1 MASFYATAIK
11 MKNDCFFSDN
21 LLEIDKIFLA
31 SNGWY
36 PKETIYD
43 YLIQNPSDIKV
54 KNEFGPVLIACKSI
68 NGEKYVKSSPN
79 ETKSD
84 NLLSLERYWTKIYK
98 K

>member
-11 MKNDCFFSDN
+11 MKNDCFYSNN

-84 NLLSLERYWTKIYK
+84 NLLSLERY
-98 K
+98 